1 MATTFP
7 KIDFTQLDLSKLEIP
22 GVDTDQVVAALRDAA
37 YITIGFGV
45 LTVQQAQVRRRE
57 LVAFLSERLDSSK
70 SQVETFVD
78 ALEERFGTLD
88 QRVIDLELKFD
99 TMVEQFADRLPTP
112 AAGYVGQA
120 HTAAKSARQQVRGFL
135 RQTV

>member
-7 KIDFTQLDLSKLEIP
+7 KIDFTKLDLSKLDLSKLDMSKLDMSKLDMP
-22 GVDTDQVVAALRDAA
+22 GVDSDQVIAALRDAA

-57 LVAFLSERLDSSK
+57 LVAFLSERLDTSK
-70 SQVETFVD
+70 SQVETFLD
-78 ALEERFGTLD
+78 ALEQRFGTL
-88 QRVIDLELKFD
+88 E
-99 TMVEQFADRLPTP
+99 
-112 AAGYVGQA
+112 
-120 HTAAKSARQQVRGFL
+120 TAVKTARQQVRGFL